1 MQNQSP
7 SLFRIISTDYS
18 SYLSVLFP
26 VVFGAFTIY
35 FFNTQNPS
43 SQLFLLITVVVTVI
57 GVPTLIQRYRTISSV
72 FANGTETKGV
82 ITSIGF
88 LRGRGRVEY
97 SYTAQ
102 GEKHTSSNAI
112 NRTGRTRNLRI
123 GQDVKVVV
131 DADNPKRAF
140 IQEIYL

>member
-7 SLFRIISTDYS
+7 SLFRIISTDYP

-35 FFNTQNPS
+35 FFNTDNTA
-43 SQLFLLITVVVTVI
+43 SQLFLLITIVVTVI

-72 FANGTETKGV
+72 FANGIETKGV
-82 ITSIGF
+82 ITYIGF

-102 GEKHTSSNAI
+102 GGKHTSSNAI

-123 GQDVKVVV
+123 GQEVKVVV

-140 IQEIYL
+140 IPEIYL

>member
-7 SLFRIISTDYS
+7 SLFRIISTDYP

-26 VVFGAFTIY
+26 VVFGAFTVY
-35 FFNTQNPS
+35 FLITNNNS
-43 SQLFLLITVVVTVI
+43 SQLFLLITALVTII

-72 FANGTETKGV
+72 FTNGTPAKGL
-82 ITSIGF
+82 ITAIGF

-102 GEKHTSSNAI
+102 GERYTSRNAI
-112 NRTGRTRNLRI
+112 NRNGRTRKLRV
-123 GQDVKVVV
+123 GQNVNVVV
-131 DADNPKRAF
+131 DPDDPKRAF

>member
-7 SLFRIISTDYS
+7 SLFRIVSTDYS

-26 VVFGAFTIY
+26 FVFGIFTLY
-35 FFNTQNPS
+35 FFNTENTS
-43 SQLFLLITVVVTVI
+43 SQLFLLITAVLTVI

-72 FANGTETKGV
+72 FANGTETNGV
-82 ITSIGF
+82 ITYIGF

-123 GQDVKVVV
+123 GQDVKVIV
-131 DADNPKRAF
+131 DPDNPKRAF
-140 IQEIYL
+140 VQEIYL

>member
-7 SLFRIISTDYS
+7 SLFRIISTDYP

-26 VVFGAFTIY
+26 AVFGAFTLY
-35 FFNTQNPS
+35 FFNTENNS
-43 SQLFLLITVVVTVI
+43 SQLFLLITSIVTFI
-57 GVPTLIQRYRTISSV
+57 GIPTLIQRYRTISSV
-72 FANGTETKGV
+72 FAKGIPTKGV
-82 ITSIGF
+82 ITAIGF

-102 GEKHTSSNAI
+102 GERYTSSNAI
-112 NRTGRTRNLRI
+112 NRNGRTRKLRI
-123 GQDVKVVV
+123 GQNVNVVV
-131 DADNPKRAF
+131 DPDDPKRAF

>member
-7 SLFRIISTDYS
+7 SLFRIVSTDYS

-26 VVFGAFTIY
+26 FVFGIFTLY
-35 FFNTQNPS
+35 FFNTENTS
-43 SQLFLLITVVVTVI
+43 SQLFLLITAVVTII
-57 GVPTLIQRYRTISSV
+57 GVPTLIQRYRAISSV

-82 ITSIGF
+82 ITHIGF

-97 SYTAQ
+97 SYNAR

-112 NRTGRTRNLRI
+112 NRNGRTRKLRI
-123 GQDVKVVV
+123 GQNVQVMV
-131 DADNPKRAF
+131 DPDDPKRAF

>member
-7 SLFRIISTDYS
+7 SLFRIISTDYP

-26 VVFGAFTIY
+26 VVFGAFTLY
-35 FFNTQNPS
+35 FFNTENDA

-72 FANGTETKGV
+72 FTNGAQTKGV

-112 NRTGRTRNLRI
+112 NRTSRTRKLRI
-123 GQDVKVVV
+123 GQDVKVIV
-131 DADNPKRAF
+131 DPNDPKRAF